1 MIRQDVKMH
10 RSEHD
15 RAKCPWLLS
24 LLSAV
29 NLLLCYGKWFSRG
42 ASIKPGTRNIP
53 EHPGTLR
60 NIPEHEKIKI
70 IFMEKKI
77 KNKIIFVKI
86 NNNVK

>member
-1 MIRQDVKMH
+1 M
-10 RSEHD
+10 
-15 RAKCPWLLS
+15 
-24 LLSAV
+24 
-29 NLLLCYGKWFSRG
+29 
-42 ASIKPGTRNIP
+42 KPGTRNIP
-53 EHPGTLR
+53 EHAGTSR

>member
-1 MIRQDVKMH
+1 MQRCFLVSRFCRRHRQVGVDKT
-10 RSEHD
+10 RNAEH
-15 RAKCPWLLS
+15 
-24 LLSAV
+24 
-29 NLLLCYGKWFSRG
+29 F
-42 ASIKPGTRNIP
+42 GTCRNIP
-53 EHPGTLR
+53 EHSGTSR